1 MSVYNNANKSSDPKL
16 GPTKYTGLWNR
27 SLGLICP
34 KDINT
39 FWNSFWNGLFDYQ
52 IGKMVSPAF

>member
-52 IGKMVSPAF
+52 I